1 MGKPSAQVLLMQ
13 SQQKIKQLEFDNYVL
28 KGFTMQQCLDIAHI
42 ALHKEFGFGPVYQ
55 QRFEKAF
62 RQVFVDYAELC
73 VTDGKD
79 DQEIV
84 YTKECVDR
92 SLRAACGDDILPFD
106 ERYAMERLYLRD
118 TRDKWKEERFSG

>member
-13 SQQKIKQLEFDNYVL
+13 ANQRIKQLEFDNYCL
-28 KGFTMQQCLDIAHI
+28 KGITMQQCLDIAHI
-42 ALHKEFGFGPVYQ
+42 ALHQEFGFGPVYQ
-55 QRFEKAF
+55 QRFEKTF
-62 RQVFVDYAELC
+62 RQAFVDYAELC
-73 VTDGKD
+73 VTGRKD
-79 DQEIV
+79 DLEIV

-118 TRDKWKEERFSG
+118 TRDKWKEERSSG